1 MTPTLQTLLDDLS
14 AQRRTVTVYAAD
26 PPSDLAER
34 LADWNVDVRFDRL
47 PPDSGSGFITARQG
61 DDFLGSVP
69 LETVA
74 MLFEPP
80 SRGLDAQ
87 SSRTGSVE
95 PLLELLDDTLFQSF
109 DRRQLVAA
117 TREIEDRAWRHGRG
131 ELHAGFQRPDALDD
145 QRTVYERLAK
155 SDLDVHVYF
164 EGEWDAPPITG
175 VTEHTDDGELGEF
188 CAVLARE
195 RDARTYDGFWTYDP
209 NRVSALVSHLRSTYV
224 EA

>member
-1 MTPTLQTLLDDLS
+1 
-14 AQRRTVTVYAAD
+14 
-26 PPSDLAER
+26 
-34 LADWNVDVRFDRL
+34 
-47 PPDSGSGFITARQG
+47 
-61 DDFLGSVP
+61 
-69 LETVA
+69 
-74 MLFEPP
+74 
-80 SRGLDAQ
+80 
-87 SSRTGSVE
+87 
-95 PLLELLDDTLFQSF
+95 
-109 DRRQLVAA
+109 VAA

-188 CAVLARE
+188 WFVAFEPDPAARSQTCALLARE